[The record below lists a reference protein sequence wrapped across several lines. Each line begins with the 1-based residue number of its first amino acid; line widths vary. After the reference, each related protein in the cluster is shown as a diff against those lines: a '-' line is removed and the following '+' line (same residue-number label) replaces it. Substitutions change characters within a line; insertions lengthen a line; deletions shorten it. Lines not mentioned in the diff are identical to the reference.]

1 MRELNSKKAFLS
13 SELLRINEKYVRPAV
28 IGRFLARSFNFHD
41 EDVREVVAESDMR
54 IAMYIDRYDDSVSK
68 GAWFIKIANSCASA
82 YMKRENKWR
91 SHHESMEVAAFDGED
106 YEVVSVDCECGE
118 DYMAD
123 TNMVSGENVAIIEK
137 ALKNLG
143 EESYRVMELKSQ
155 GYTDSEI
162 VEELGVA
169 SGACRTRISRAR
181 KRLSENSEINSLC
194 IELFGSDY
202 SNVA

>member
-28 IGRFLARSFNFHD
+28 IGCFLARSFSFHE
-41 EDVREVVAESDMR
+41 EDVREVVADSDMR
-54 IAMYIDRYDDSVSK
+54 IAMYIDRYDDSISK
-68 GAWFIKIANSCASA
+68 GAWFIKIANSCAIA
-82 YMKRENKWR
+82 YINRENKWR
-91 SHHESMEVAAFDGED
+91 FHHESMEVTAFDGED
-106 YEVVSVDCECGE
+106 YEVVSVDCECG
-118 DYMAD
+118 DNYLAD
-123 TNMVSGENVAIIEK
+123 APMTSVENVAIIKK

-143 EESYRVMELKSQ
+143 EESCRIMELKSQ

-169 SGACRTRISRAR
+169 NGACRTRISRAR
-181 KRLSENSEINSLC
+181 KRLREDGAIKSLC
-194 IELFGSDY
+194 VELLGCDY

>member
-13 SELLRINEKYVRPAV
+13 SELQRINDKYVRPAV
-28 IGRFLARSFNFHD
+28 IGCFSARAFGFHED
-41 EDVREVVAESDMR
+41 DVREVVAESDMR
-54 IAMYIDRYDDSVSK
+54 IAMYIDRYDDSISK
-68 GAWFIKIANSCASA
+68 GAWFMKIANSCACA
-82 YMKRENKWR
+82 YMTRESRWR
-91 SHHESMEVAAFDGED
+91 SHHESMDVTAFDGED
-106 YEVVSVDCECGE
+106 YEVVSVDCECG
-118 DYMAD
+118 DNYLAD
-123 TNMVSGENVAIIEK
+123 TPMTSVENVAIIEK

-143 EESYRVMELKSQ
+143 EESYRIMELKSQ

-181 KRLSENSEINSLC
+181 KRLREDREIKNLC

>member
-1 MRELNSKKAFLS
+1 
-13 SELLRINEKYVRPAV
+13 
-28 IGRFLARSFNFHD
+28 
-41 EDVREVVAESDMR
+41 
-54 IAMYIDRYDDSVSK
+54 
-68 GAWFIKIANSCASA
+68 
-82 YMKRENKWR
+82 
-91 SHHESMEVAAFDGED
+91 MEVTAFDGET
-106 YEVVSVDCECGE
+106 YEVVDIDCECGE

-123 TNMVSGENVAIIEK
+123 TPMTSVENVAIIER

-181 KRLSENSEINSLC
+181 KRLRENSEINSLC